1 MTAMDETNP
10 KRGPDDPQNPY
21 HVTQASRIYFLPN
34 LMTAGNLFCGF
45 VAVIHCIQARLAESS
60 GGEYLGQTPADHYR
74 SAVWFIFGAAAFD
87 MLDGRLARMGGRES
101 LFGAEFDSLA
111 DVISFGVAPAILA
124 YGCGMQGLWDRVVLA
139 YFVACVKR

>member
-45 VAVIHCIQARLAESS
+45 VAVIHCIQARLA
-60 GGEYLGQTPADHYR
+60 
-74 SAVWFIFGAAAFD
+74 
-87 MLDGRLARMGGRES
+87 
-101 LFGAEFDSLA
+101 
-111 DVISFGVAPAILA
+111 
-124 YGCGMQGLWDRVVLA
+124 
-139 YFVACVKR
+139 